1 MEGVKYCE
9 NEFSATLRLQIGKKY
24 NFSYW
29 GWSKYCKNEFQQ
41 VFGLEI
47 AENSFLQYLDPLNM
61 KNRTFCQFFCSQNW
75 KFVLTLFDHPQYEK
89 SYFLASKVMRIRSYN
104 ILTPSPQYRYE
115 NSYFLTI
122 FRPQNC
128 WKFVLTAF
136 GPPSIWKIVIFDN
149 FSAPKLLK
157 IRSYSIWTPLNMKNR
172 NFWQFFGLKIELKIH
187 SYSKLTPWKW
197 KLGFFANFRRQT
209 CWKLIFTAFWSFW
222 IWKVLLFHDF
232 CPEITKKL
240 VSQHFDPTPPEYAI
254 AKSEKHEPRGF

>member
-149 FSAPKLLK
+149 FSASKLSSKFILTASWHPENENSDFLQILGVKLAENSSLQRFDLSEYEKSYFFMIFVQKLLK
-157 IRSYSIWTPLNMKNR
+157 NWYHSI
-172 NFWQFFGLKIELKIH
+172 
-187 SYSKLTPWKW
+187 LTP
-197 KLGFFANFRRQT
+197 
-209 CWKLIFTAFWSFW
+209 
-222 IWKVLLFHDF
+222 
-232 CPEITKKL
+232 P
-240 VSQHFDPTPPEYAI
+240 PPEYAI